1 MFSEFYKQEASA
13 MNRCLAIVFVGKSK
27 DDCASEVDHNL
38 AVVDAICCFGQY
50 VKFYVELTDSSSSS
64 LASNTADGPGVKID
78 VKVLL

>member
-1 MFSEFYKQEASA
+1 
-13 MNRCLAIVFVGKSK
+13 MNRCLATVFVGKSK

-38 AVVDAICCFGQY
+38 VFVDVIRCFGQY
-50 VKFYVELTDSSSSS
+50 AKFYVELINSSSSS

>member
-1 MFSEFYKQEASA
+1 
-13 MNRCLAIVFVGKSK
+13 MNRRLATVFVGKSK

-38 AVVDAICCFGQY
+38 DVIRCFGQY
-50 VKFYVELTDSSSSS
+50 AKFYVELPNSSSSS